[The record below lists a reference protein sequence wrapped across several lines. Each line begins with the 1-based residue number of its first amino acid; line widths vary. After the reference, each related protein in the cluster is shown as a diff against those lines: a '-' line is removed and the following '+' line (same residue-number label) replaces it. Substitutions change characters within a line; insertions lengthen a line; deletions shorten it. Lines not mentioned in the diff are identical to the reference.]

1 MSNSSW
7 SGSVRSGG
15 GELEVHTSETG
26 SGSSTAEQGVDNI
39 DIGESQVKDRDGD
52 NEFAGRVSRDDI
64 SRSGSVIQI
73 QDSCDNVDSDHS
85 EGV

>member
-39 DIGESQVKDRDGD
+39 DIDIGESQVQDRDGD

-64 SRSGSVIQI
+64 GSVIQI

-85 EGV
+85 EEV

>member
-1 MSNSSW
+1 M
-7 SGSVRSGG
+7 
-15 GELEVHTSETG
+15 
-26 SGSSTAEQGVDNI
+26 Q
-39 DIGESQVKDRDGD
+39 DRDGD

-64 SRSGSVIQI
+64 GSVIQI

>member
-1 MSNSSW
+1 MS
-7 SGSVRSGG
+7 RSGG
-15 GELEVHTSETG
+15 GELEVHTSKTG

-39 DIGESQVKDRDGD
+39 DIGESQVQDRDGD

-64 SRSGSVIQI
+64 GSVIQI

>member
-1 MSNSSW
+1 M
-7 SGSVRSGG
+7 
-15 GELEVHTSETG
+15 
-26 SGSSTAEQGVDNI
+26 
-39 DIGESQVKDRDGD
+39 KDRDGD
-52 NEFAGRVSRDDI
+52 NEFAGWVSRDDI

>member
-1 MSNSSW
+1 MS
-7 SGSVRSGG
+7 RSGG
-15 GELEVHTSETG
+15 GELEVHTSKTG

-39 DIGESQVKDRDGD
+39 DIEESQVQDRDGD

-64 SRSGSVIQI
+64 TRSGSVIQI